1 MKTPMC
7 SVAAVLFLLS
17 APAIADDRTLNPNDI
32 TVEAKRP
39 MLQLNE
45 QQRAAIQD
53 ALENENT
60 EQKTPPKFEA
70 KVGDTIP
77 STMSVDVMPEQLLL
91 REPSLK
97 QYGYA
102 KLSKDVLV
110 LDPMKKAI
118 IAVLPRKSPGSG
130 KDQPP
135 ADWAATRGREL
146 TGQAPESKQ
155 QSAPALEPAGDA
167 GDKSNGN
174 EAATGQK

>member
-7 SVAAVLFLLS
+7 SVAAMLFLLS

-102 KLSKDVLV
+102 KLSTDVLV

-118 IAVLPRKSPGSG
+118 IAVLPRKSPSSG